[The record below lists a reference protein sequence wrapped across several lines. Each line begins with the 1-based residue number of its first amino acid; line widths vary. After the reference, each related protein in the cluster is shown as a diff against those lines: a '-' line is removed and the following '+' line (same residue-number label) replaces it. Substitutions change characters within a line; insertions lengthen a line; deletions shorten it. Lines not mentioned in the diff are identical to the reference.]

1 MHAGEINAD
10 TVGLR
15 QSDGIAGPVQRR
27 LGGQDTPMRTEQRA
41 EIQQLVRVVHRWKA
55 HVGNLGES
63 RRSLTE
69 RNQRSVEQ
77 AGIVALGRLGAL
89 AVPLAVPVP
98 LAVRVPLAVV
108 LAVPDRP

>member
-15 QSDGIAGPVQRR
+15 QPDGIAGPIQRR

-77 AGIVALGRLGAL
+77 AGIVALGRLG
-89 AVPLAVPVP
+89 PLAIP
-98 LAVRVPLAVV
+98 LSVSLAVV
-108 LAVPDRP
+108 LAVP

>member
-15 QSDGIAGPVQRR
+15 QPDGIARPVQRR
-27 LGGQDTPMRTEQRA
+27 LDGQDTPMRTEQRT
-41 EIQQLVRVVHRWKA
+41 EIQQLVSVVHRRKA

-63 RRSLTE
+63 CRSLTE

-77 AGIVALGRLGAL
+77 TGIVALGRLGPL
-89 AVPLAVPVP
+89 AVPLAVL
-98 LAVRVPLAVV
+98 LAIPLAVV
-108 LAVPDRP
+108 LAVPDRPTV

>member
-15 QSDGIAGPVQRR
+15 QPDGIAGPVQRR
-27 LGGQDTPMRTEQRA
+27 LRGQDTSMRTEQRA
-41 EIQQLVRVVHRWKA
+41 EVQQLVRVVHRWKA

-69 RNQRSVEQ
+69 RNQCSVEQ
-77 AGIVALGRLGAL
+77 AGIVALGRLGSL
-89 AVPLAVPVP
+89 AVPLAVTF
-98 LAVRVPLAVV
+98 AVV
-108 LAVPDRP
+108 LTVSDRPAI